1 MIDPELMKAVI
12 VGVLTAFGGGGAW
25 SWLAT
30 RHKPT
35 IDRDTAS
42 VANANDVTEKALAIA
57 ERADAR
63 SAAQEERISALESRL
78 TTWITWGHNI
88 VYNWSVHRQR
98 EDPPTLPGNSA
109 L

>member
-1 MIDPELMKAVI
+1 MIDPELMKAI
-12 VGVLTAFGGGGAW
+12 IAGVLAAFGGGGAW

-98 EDPPTLPGNSA
+98 EDQPTLPGNSA